1 MLYLIKLI
9 FGHSLMLCKSSDKG
23 RQRTLEFFLN
33 QFIDLTRLGFIF
45 GNERSNSAIVV
56 LQHTTLSKTLDN
68 GISRSP
74 FPSELILA
82 QLYKLDSSNRLMLPH
97 NQAKP
102 ILTFVNLRKI
112 HIHAL
117 HVYTVR
123 LHR

>member
-1 MLYLIKLI
+1 
-9 FGHSLMLCKSSDKG
+9 MLCKSSDKG

-97 NQAKP
+97 NQTKT
-102 ILTFVNLRKI
+102 IFTFVNLRKI

-117 HVYTVR
+117 PVYTIR
-123 LHR
+123 LHI